1 MTVTTEAAAE
11 GDTGR
16 PPGLSIG
23 SAARFAAPPIGLVV
37 VFVIFF
43 IATPNFLTVAN
54 LTDLLVSAS
63 ILMVLAMGQQLV
75 ISVAGIDLSVG
86 SNLPWAAAT
95 LGFAYTHGAN
105 LAVAMLLALVAGGV
119 VGLLNGLLVAGS
131 G

>member
-1 MTVTTEAAAE
+1 MTAATEAPPE
-11 GDTGR
+11 GANR
-16 PPGLSIG
+16 KPSLSIG
-23 SAARFAAPPIGLVV
+23 AAARYAAPIGLAI

-75 ISVAGIDLSVG
+75 ISVGGIDLSVG
-86 SNLPWAAAT
+86 STLPWAAAT

-105 LAVAMLLALVAGGV
+105 LAVAML
-119 VGLLNGLLVAGS
+119 
-131 G
+131 